1 MTIFGFN
8 KKIVYSLAFAVIF
21 IGGGLFYYSNQLF
34 ANIALEKENTSKV
47 GSGKKY
53 IVELRESGFY
63 PEEITIQTGERVTFA
78 TKTGKNFWPASDPH
92 PIHDYLP
99 GFDPGKP
106 IASDE
111 SWSYTLNKPGSW
123 RYHDHLNVSFRGE
136 ITVLNIDG
144 SEFLNQVD
152 LGEYC
157 DGECFDGLIR
167 DMVKKGGI
175 DAAYEL
181 FTKTYEEDKLSRSCH
196 WTAHQIGEEAYELF
210 REGKEFP
217 ITYATSYCGYGFYH
231 GFMEGLL
238 REDPDTD
245 YALSFCDRVESQ
257 LGKLGLW
264 NCYHGIGHGFT
275 EDPPDPRVWGNF
287 EEIIAPGIEMC
298 EFLFGDT
305 FGDLNLCLTGV
316 FTVPAGFAEHEEFGL
331 SLDPEDPFAF
341 CKSQPYRYHKAC
353 YGEFAPKL
361 AVLIGSDLYK
371 LPKYT
376 EEITDAKTLR
386 LVVWVV
392 PSVMMARDIMND
404 NFSSYIYGCR
414 NNFSGRLQDIC
425 LGGTILGFFS
435 HGEPEKQYEK
445 LLEFCAADIF
455 LGEERE
461 LCYGES
467 FRHMRQRYSV
477 EKVEQICNIVPQSYR
492 RHCLE
497 IHHEPP
503 YDDPSFDEPPEEH
516 PSFGQNAIIFLERNI
531 TE

>member
-1 MTIFGFN
+1 MISVHN
-8 KKIVYSLAFAVIF
+8 KKLVYPMTLAVVF
-21 IGGGLFYYSNQLF
+21 IGGGLFYYSNQPF
-34 ANIALEKENTSKV
+34 PNITPEENTN
-47 GSGKKY
+47 GKRVQGGEY
-53 IVELRESGFY
+53 EIELRENGFS
-63 PEEITIQTGERVTFA
+63 PKEITIQIGETVTFTA
-78 TKTGKNFWPASDPH
+78 RTGRGFWPASDPH

-99 GFDPGKP
+99 GFDPDEP
-106 IASDE
+106 LESDE
-111 SWSYTLNKPGSW
+111 SWSYTFTEPGNW

-136 ITVLNIDG
+136 ITVLNIEG
-144 SEFLNQVD
+144 
-152 LGEYC
+152 GEVLDKFDSQDYC
-157 DGECFDGLIR
+157 DGKCFDNIIR
-167 DMVKKGGI
+167 DAVKDKGI
-175 DAAYEL
+175 DAAYAL
-181 FTKTYEEDKLSRSCH
+181 FTKTYEEGGLPRSCH

-210 REGKEFP
+210 REGTEFP

-257 LGKLGLW
+257 LGERGLW

-275 EDPPDPRVWGNF
+275 EDPPDPRVWGDF
-287 EEIIAPGIEMC
+287 KAIIAPGIEMC

-316 FTVPAGFAEHEEFGL
+316 FTVPAGFAEHGEFGL

-361 AVLIGSDLYK
+361 GIMLGSDLYQ
-371 LPKYT
+371 LPKYL

-404 NFSSYIYGCR
+404 DFTSYIYGCR
-414 NNFSGRLQDIC
+414 DNFSGRLRDIC
-425 LGGTILGFFS
+425 LGGTILGFFA
-435 HGEPEKQYEK
+435 HGEPEKQYKK
-445 LLEFCAADIF
+445 LLEFCSSDAFGSD
-455 LGEERE
+455 ERE
-461 LCYGES
+461 FCYGES
-467 FRHMRQRYSV
+467 FRHMRQRYPT
-477 EKVEQICNIVPQSYR
+477 EKVGQICNTIPEIYR
-492 RHCLE
+492 RHCSE

-503 YDDPSFDEPPEEH
+503 YDDPSFDEPPEEN
-516 PSFGQNAIIFLERNI
+516 PSFGENSIIF
-531 TE
+531 